1 MAMLTVRSLPDEVH
15 QALQVRAALHGI
27 SMEAEVRQI
36 LMAAVQ
42 PTERLRMG
50 SALAMLG
57 RELGLSDAE
66 VSTLETRRDTAPA
79 KPMELG

>member
-15 QALQVRAALHGI
+15 RALQVRAALHGI

-50 SALAMLG
+50 SALATLG
-57 RELGLSDAE
+57 REFGLSDAE
-66 VSTLETRRDTAPA
+66 VTALETGRDATPA